1 MNNVTRFRGKSTNSS
16 GKNATNSQRITR
28 IYLLGMMRAISPEDE
43 NILPHAKKTRAVL
56 AYLCLMHG
64 ERLLRSRVAGI
75 IWDRS
80 GEAQARESL
89 RHALNELNRTGH
101 WHLEKD
107 HDAVRLDVTGCWI
120 DAFEIPENSDLLL
133 EGLYGISP
141 SFDQWLVGERIRL
154 EHRWQT
160 RLEKDLSGLIADA
173 AAPELRAAAARKL
186 LNVVPTHEAAVRNL
200 MSAFVDL
207 DDDAQAIREY
217 ERFRQVVSTNLG
229 MPPSDKTI
237 ALYEAIRLGSR
248 VRATRALSRTEHKAW
263 NTGEF
268 SEGKDDL
275 TGKETS
281 GADTALHIQ
290 PSIAVLPFR
299 NLSGELGHDHV
310 SEGLAED
317 LVEALSRVQGLFVVS
332 RLSAAVF
339 RTQDRPPVA
348 VGEAL
353 GVRYV
358 LSGSIRLVRDQ
369 LRLIV
374 ELTDAANGTPLW
386 ISRIDEKF
394 SDLLEVQ
401 GRLAETVVR
410 SVAPH
415 VRSAELKRVRV
426 KRPEHQ
432 GAYDLFLRAQENMHS
447 PSRATFETS
456 QHLLEAAIA
465 REPQYAAAL
474 AWLAHWHVMRVGQG
488 WSPDEAHDAAQAD
501 YLAKQAVECDA
512 TEPMAFAVQGHVSAY
527 FHKDFDLALTCFD
540 RALQINPNA
549 SRAWL
554 WSAYTYA
561 WIGEGSRAVQNVN
574 RAMALSPY
582 DALICAYSG
591 GASLAYLADG
601 QYARAIEFA
610 MRCIRENRSY
620 TTAYKALV
628 LALILSGREAE
639 ARGPVNQLRLLE
651 PGFTVRQFRRR
662 SPACTGTLGERYC
675 EAFARAGVPLYD

>member
-1 MNNVTRFRGKSTNSS
+1 VNNVTKFRGKSTNVA
-16 GKNATNSQRITR
+16 GANATNSQRTTR
-28 IYLLGMMRAISPEDE
+28 IYLLGMMRAIGPAGE
-43 NILPHAKKTRAVL
+43 NVLPRARKTQAVL

-89 RHALNELNRTGH
+89 RHALNELNRTGY

-120 DAFEIPENSDLLL
+120 DAFEIPEHSDLLL
-133 EGLYGISP
+133 EGLYGTSP

-154 EHRWQT
+154 EQRWQT
-160 RLEKDLSGLIADA
+160 RLEKELNGLITEA

-207 DDDAQAIREY
+207 DDHAQAIREY
-217 ERFRQVVSTNLG
+217 ERFRQVVGTSLG
-229 MPPSDKTI
+229 MPPSDKTTG
-237 ALYEAIRLGSR
+237 LYEAIRLGSR
-248 VRATRALSRTEHKAW
+248 VRATRASSRTETAS
-263 NTGEF
+263 NTGGF
-268 SEGKDDL
+268 SEGIDDV
-275 TGKETS
+275 TGEETR
-281 GADTALHIQ
+281 GADTALHIE

-317 LVEALSRVQGLFVVS
+317 LVEALSRVPGLFVVS

-339 RTQDRPPVA
+339 RTQDRPPIA

-374 ELTDAANGTPLW
+374 ELTDAASGVLLW

-394 SDLLEVQ
+394 SDLLEIQ
-401 GRLAETVVR
+401 ARLAETVVR

-426 KRPEHQ
+426 KRPEYQ

-447 PSRATFETS
+447 PSRATFES
-456 QHLLEAAIA
+456 SERLLEAAIA

-488 WSPDEAHDAAQAD
+488 WSPDEAHDAERAQT
-501 YLAKQAVECDA
+501 LAKQAVECDA
-512 TEPMAFAVQGHVSAY
+512 AEPMALAVQGHVNSY
-527 FHKDFDLALTCFD
+527 FHRDFDLALGCFD

-561 WIGEGSRAVQNVN
+561 WVGEGSRAVQHIN

-601 QYARAIEFA
+601 QYARATEFA
-610 MRCIRENRSY
+610 MRCIRENRGY
-620 TTAYKALV
+620 TAAYKALI
-628 LALILSGREAE
+628 LALMLSGREAE

-651 PGFTVRQFRRR
+651 PGFTVQQFRRR
-662 SPACTGTLGERYC
+662 SPACTGMLGERYC
-675 EAFARAGVPLYD
+675 DAFARAGIPLID